1 MIHWPAPLTA
11 TEQARLEAERQ
22 AEAAA
27 TAKADAKRQAEADR
41 LAVMLPEE
49 RIADWQAQMAKQNVE
64 QLAAAKE
71 RNRVRGPVF

>member
-1 MIHWPAPLTA
+1 
-11 TEQARLEAERQ
+11 
-22 AEAAA
+22 
-27 TAKADAKRQAEADR
+27 
-41 LAVMLPEE
+41 MLPEE